1 MQTYS
6 SIRIRSITLITFKY
20 INLYHKMV
28 QLKENNYLQDV
39 NIITAPAYELGR
51 GTFGVVYKAKWLG
64 ANVAVKNLHTHLFSQ
79 QPERVWK
86 KIVRDFENEYKFL
99 ANLRHPNIVQYFGLT
114 KQNEAIGIVTELAW
128 GSLFKRNYIKPRLTL
143 RHIVDCAIQLGA
155 GLRYLHEQT
164 PPIIHRDFAS
174 KNVLLGFDG
183 QAKIADLGVATLVTP
198 HTTHMTQSPGT
209 EPYIAPECRIH
220 KTYSEKIDIFSY
232 AVTILELCTNQV
244 PKPKNMFHCSEDPNT
259 GIRSITQVPEI
270 TRRENDL
277 RIIGSGHCL
286 YNIILEGIKDDPA
299 SRPSAHQMLTLL
311 NKIKSIPEYTVCPK
325 EGILDG
331 IQQHREKNLQ
341 QQIHNK
347 EVEVVHMMQQL
358 DQAKKELESL
368 KNTYVGKDTTVPF
381 RNLQRPSLPSDHT
394 KMLQQRT
401 DLTQPIES
409 TSPNELNNMQRKMQR
424 PKDLPIQKN
433 NNFVIRGKK
442 VNEISS
448 RDPYPKPSPT
458 RMDTLKQL
466 ANTNQLD
473 IQRQQHIQKMAE
485 LQQTQH
491 LLKPQT
497 PLLNIQP
504 LNQQLNPI
512 FPTLDQRIP
521 VYYIP
526 RQLTNDTM
534 DINKMYIVP
543 NPYDIIHRG
552 PHQNIEIY
560 PVTENTTA
568 NSSFTR
574 SF

>member
-1 MQTYS
+1 
-6 SIRIRSITLITFKY
+6 
-20 INLYHKMV
+20 MV
-28 QLKENNYLQDV
+28 QLKENISYLQDV

-114 KQNEAIGIVTELAW
+114 EQNEAIGIVTELAW
-128 GSLFKRNYIKPRLTL
+128 GSLFKRNYMKPRLTL

-155 GLRYLHEQT
+155 GLRYLHEQN

-220 KTYSEKIDIFSY
+220 KTYTEKIDIFSY

-259 GIRSITQVPEI
+259 GIRSITQVPEV

-277 RIIGSGHCL
+277 RIIGSSHCL
-286 YNIILEGIKDDPA
+286 CNIILEGIKDDPE

-311 NKIKSIPEYTVCPK
+311 NKIKSIPEYTACPK
-325 EGILDG
+325 EGILEG

-347 EVEVVHMMQQL
+347 EVEVVQMIQQL
-358 DQAKKELESL
+358 EQAKKELENL
-368 KNTYVGKDTTVPF
+368 KNTYVVKDPAVPY
-381 RNLQRPSLPSDHT
+381 RNMQRPSLPSVEQ
-394 KMLQQRT
+394 KMTQQRT

-409 TSPNELNNMQRKMQR
+409 TSPNESFLQRRVQR
-424 PKDLPIQKN
+424 PKDLAIQKN
-433 NNFVIRGKK
+433 NNLVIRGKK
-442 VNEISS
+442 LNEMCSK
-448 RDPYPKPSPT
+448 DPYPKASPT
-458 RMDTLKQL
+458 RMDISKQI
-466 ANTNQLD
+466 ANTSQLE
-473 IQRQQHIQKMAE
+473 IQRQQQQQQQLQKMAQ

-497 PLLNIQP
+497 PVLSIQT

-512 FPTLDQRIP
+512 FPTLEQRIP

-526 RQLTNDTM
+526 SRQLTNETM
-534 DINKMYIVP
+534 SINKMYIVP
-543 NPYDIIHRG
+543 NPYDMIPRG
-552 PHQNIEIY
+552 PHQNIEVY